1 MGFDFSS
8 EERRQLGY
16 RLIDR
21 IDKYY
26 ASLDNRPIQP
36 PAAQR
41 AAAYAP
47 LELPEFGADATRV
60 LDELCREMIDKGFH
74 IPSANYFGLMNPTPT
89 YMAVLA
95 EALVAALNPQLASV
109 ARSQFASTLEAE
121 TVGWIASRFGWHKAS
136 ATAPDSAHPTSA
148 NGGQIWATKPDLTS
162 VKSGQIWGTTA
173 ETNLPLCDGTFTS
186 GGNESNFT
194 ALALAISHRF
204 PNAIEDGI
212 ATIGARPVFYASS
225 ESHHSLEKSAGLLGL
240 GRKALR
246 RVAVNDSLRLDT
258 ARLILQIEADQACGF
273 VPFCIVATAGTTN
286 SGAIDDLNA
295 LASIAERYGLWL
307 HVDGAYGAAAAFSD
321 KHRGLLKGIE
331 RADSITVDPHK
342 WLAMPF
348 AAGVILTRHPAL
360 LQHIFCVASPYMPRA
375 ERSGMVD
382 NFKISAQWSRRM
394 NSLKLWLTL
403 RVHGRRAY
411 EEMIERQM
419 QLAAQMREWIES
431 SEYFEP
437 AAPQTLPILNFRL
450 RGVSDHDAEAAHR
463 HFIEELNRD
472 GHYWISATH
481 VRGRSVLRM
490 MIISY
495 LSTAEHLAGLQQALQ
510 AAAQRLLI
518 PAAMI

>member
-21 IDKYY
+21 IDQYF
-26 ASLDNRPIQP
+26 ASLDNRTVQP
-36 PAAQR
+36 SAPER
-41 AAAYAP
+41 ALVRTP
-47 LELPEFGADATRV
+47 LPLPELGADAAHV
-60 LDELCREMIDKGFH
+60 LDDLCREMTNKGFH

-121 TVGWIASRFGWHKAS
+121 TIGWIASRFGWHKSIGAEPAPPGF
-136 ATAPDSAHPTSA
+136 AT
-148 NGGQIWATKPDLTS
+148 
-162 VKSGQIWGTTA
+162 
-173 ETNLPLCDGTFTS
+173 CDGTFTS
-186 GGNESNFT
+186 GGNEANFT
-194 ALALAISHRF
+194 GLALAISHHF
-204 PNAIEDGI
+204 PSAIEDGI

-246 RVAVNDSLRLDT
+246 RIPVNDSLRLDT
-258 ARLILQIEADQACGF
+258 ARLILQIEADYACGF
-273 VPFCIVATAGTTN
+273 VPFCIVATAGTTS

-295 LASIAERYGLWL
+295 LASIAQRYGLWL

-321 KHRGLLKGIE
+321 KYRSLLSGIE

-348 AAGVILTRHPAL
+348 AAGIILTRHASML
-360 LQHIFCVASPYMPRA
+360 EHTFSVASPYMPRA
-375 ERSGMVD
+375 ERGGMID
-382 NFKISAQWSRRM
+382 NFKVSAQWSRRM

-403 RVHGRRAY
+403 RVHGRKAY
-411 EEMIERQM
+411 EEMMENQM
-419 QLAAQMREWIES
+419 QLASSMRSWIES
-431 SEYFEP
+431 SEHFEL
-437 AAPQTLPILNFRL
+437 AAPQTLPIVNFRL
-450 RGVSDHDAEAAHR
+450 RGVADSEVEAAHR
-463 HFIEELNRD
+463 TFIDEFNRD
-472 GHYWISATH
+472 GRYWISCTR
-481 VRGRSVLRM
+481 VRGKSVLRM
-490 MIISY
+490 MVISY

-510 AAAQRLLI
+510 SAAQHVTVQ
-518 PAAMI
+518 AAR

>member
-26 ASLDNRPIQP
+26 SSLDNRAIQP
-36 PAAQR
+36 ADTERSPAR
-41 AAAYAP
+41 EP
-47 LELPEFGADATRV
+47 LALPEFGSDATRV

-121 TVGWIASRFGWHKAS
+121 TVGWIASRFGWHRPA
-136 ATAPDSAHPTSA
+136 ADSLNSSDST
-148 NGGQIWATKPDLTS
+148 L
-162 VKSGQIWGTTA
+162 SG
-173 ETNLPLCDGTFTS
+173 LPLCEGTFTS
-186 GGNESNFT
+186 GGNEANFT
-194 ALALAISHRF
+194 ALALAITHRF

-246 RVAVNDSLRLDT
+246 RIPVNDQLRLDT
-258 ARLILQIEADQACGF
+258 ARLILQIETDQACGF

-321 KHRGLLKGIE
+321 KYRSLLSGIE

-348 AAGVILTRHPAL
+348 AAGVILTRHPQL
-360 LQHIFCVASPYMPRA
+360 LEPTFSVASPYMPRA
-375 ERSGMVD
+375 ENTGMTD
-382 NFKISAQWSRRM
+382 NYKISAQWSRRM

-403 RVHGRRAY
+403 RVHGRQAY
-411 EEMIERQM
+411 EEMIESQM
-419 QLAAQMREWIES
+419 QLAAQMHQWIES
-431 SEYFEP
+431 SEYFELT
-437 AAPQTLPILNFRL
+437 APQTLPILNFRL
-450 RGVSDHDAEAAHR
+450 RGVSEEEARDAHR
-463 HFIEELNRD
+463 SFVEEFNRD
-472 GHYWISATH
+472 GRYWISTTH
-481 VRGRSVLRM
+481 VRGKSTLRM

-510 AAAQRLLI
+510 SAAQRVALH
-518 PAAMI
+518 AAL